1 MPKVRRSA
9 AYRLAFGYTALCA
22 LAVLVTGLGV
32 YYAAS
37 ALLRQDFDRAIVQEM
52 ASLEREYG
60 EGGRPDLIDALTR
73 HTGRTGNGFRY
84 ALFDPAGQPVLR
96 QATLPR
102 ASPGWGETQ
111 REGSDPPWHARL
123 LTVRLSG
130 GETLIVAADTRDLD
144 RLRDRLFGL
153 LAAGF
158 VLILGLGAAGTLLF
172 GRHLRRRLE
181 AISSTAEV
189 IMAGDL
195 THRISVG
202 PSGDEFD
209 RAGESLN
216 LMLDRIAQLVENLRQ
231 VSSDVAHDLR
241 TPLQRLRGAV
251 ELGLNGPQQIT
262 ALRCALEKAQ
272 VQSEA
277 ALALFEAV
285 LRICEV
291 EAGGARQRFE
301 PIELGQLAA
310 SMCEMYGPALED
322 GGRTVLC
329 ANGDPVMVRGDCELL
344 VQLVTNLLDNAA
356 LHTPPGTTVTVS
368 TRADAAGAE
377 LVVADTGPGVPEADR
392 DRIVRRFVR
401 LNHGRTTKGHGL
413 GLNLVTAIAAAHG
426 GRIAVED
433 NKPGLR
439 VTLSLPLAQAG
450 GPGRDAVRQ

>member
-1 MPKVRRSA
+1 MRDLRRSA

-37 ALLRQDFDRAIVQEM
+37 ALLRQDFDRSIAQEA

-60 EGGRPDLIDALTR
+60 EGGLPDLIDALTR
-73 HTGRTGNGFRY
+73 HIGRAGNGFRY
-84 ALFDPAGQPVLR
+84 ALFDPAGRPALR
-96 QATLPR
+96 QTSLAR
-102 ASPGWGETQ
+102 SRPGWGET
-111 REGSDPPWHARL
+111 EIGGNPAWHARFL
-123 LTVRLSG
+123 AVRLPR

-144 RLRDRLFGL
+144 RLRDRLFTL

-158 VLILGLGAAGTLLF
+158 ALILGLGAAGTLLF
-172 GRHLRRRLE
+172 GRHLRRRLG
-181 AISSTAEV
+181 AISSTADAIV
-189 IMAGDL
+189 AGDL
-195 THRISVG
+195 THRVSVG

-251 ELGLNGPQQIT
+251 ELGLNGPQQIS
-262 ALRCALEKAQ
+262 ALRSALEKAQ
-272 VQSEA
+272 LQSEA

-301 PIELGQLAA
+301 PIDLGQLAA

-322 GGRTVLC
+322 EGRTVLC
-329 ANGDPVMVRGDCELL
+329 AVGDPVMVCGDRELL

-356 LHTPPGTTVTVS
+356 LHTPPGTIVTVS
-368 TRADAAGAE
+368 ARAGAAEAE

-392 DRIVRRFVR
+392 DRIVQRFVR

-413 GLNLVTAIAAAHG
+413 GLNLVAAIAAAHG

-439 VTLSLPLAQAG
+439 VILSLPLAQTG
-450 GPGRDAVRQ
+450 DPGRDAVRQ